1 MTDNNNFLTDH
12 VETESGISEE
22 DVEREISETEKE
34 LDKLDAEIAVQDY
47 RGAFN
52 TVFNFLSKTSVH
64 QAVEEKIFLGFSEN
78 QAQYIA
84 TRFVAAVNF
93 LFLQKSFRLN
103 EEGFRYLA
111 PYHSNYSTMV
121 YLTPFVNSD
130 HIIRRVL
137 DMDENGHYS
146 DDIDLP
152 SFLKLLFLWSPYSNV
167 QLPFKEFLEVYPQ
180 YMTPIMLTSL
190 RSLNYFEEHSHG
202 NREQIIQTLIDL
214 GEYDLKFSTDYLASN
229 AGAAWMNISYSTADN
244 KYDAKYALNFSYKQ
258 WMKRHG
264 VKEPS
269 FPLVRNIKE
278 KPVLGIMNEILNK
291 KHAMFRCFGNTL
303 IALRERFYTIGFF
316 FEGCSREDVFDVFDE
331 VVVFPH
337 KQEDVKKIAG
347 GIIKKKPDMLLYT
360 SIGMNNIMIALS
372 NVRLAPIQMAFMGH
386 PNSTRSDVIDYIGVA
401 DCQMEYTKAFNE
413 KIVNVSSSTPIIM
426 LDEHR
431 KIAKNRKKSNKKQL
445 DIVVPSMV
453 MKLNY
458 EFLSILDRIKSN
470 VSRNICYHF
479 FPNVTGISLLNARKT
494 MRTILPDSVVHP
506 PYAYQK
512 YLDKLCEC
520 DIHFGPFP
528 FNNTNGNVD
537 SLVAGLP
544 MVVLRGDPEKDGVES
559 VADVVV
565 LQNAGAP
572 EEMIANTMDEYFDLA
587 CRMIDDNEFREN
599 IVEKVNNLDLETSL
613 FDNDGALDTTNAL
626 WDVYVN
632 HDKYQESDIKYINV
646 KDV

>member
-1 MTDNNNFLTDH
+1 MTDNNNLLTDH
-12 VETESGISEE
+12 VETEVGISEE
-22 DVEREISETEKE
+22 DIKRDISETEKE
-34 LDKLDAEIAVQDY
+34 LDKLEAEIAIQDY
-47 RGAFN
+47 RAAYN

-64 QAVEEKIFLGFSEN
+64 HAVEEKIFSGFSES

-93 LFLQKSFRLN
+93 LFLQKSFKLN
-103 EEGFRYLA
+103 EEGFSYLA

-137 DMDENGHYS
+137 NMDENGNYS

-167 QLPFKEFLEVYPQ
+167 QLPFREFLEVYPQ

-214 GEYDLKFSTDYLASN
+214 GEYDLQFSTDYLASN

-269 FPLVRNIKE
+269 FPVVRSIKE
-278 KPVLGIMNEILNK
+278 KPVLGIMNEMLNK

-316 FEGCSREDVFDVFDE
+316 FEGCVGEEVFDVFDE

-337 KQEDVKKIAG
+337 KQEAVKKIAG

-372 NVRLAPIQMAFMGH
+372 NVRLAPVQMAFMGH
-386 PNSTRSDVIDYIGVA
+386 PNSTRSDVIDYVGVA

-431 KIAKNRKKSNKKQL
+431 EIAKKDKDKNKKQL

-458 EFLSILDRIKSN
+458 EFLSVLDRIKNN

-494 MRTILPDSVVHP
+494 MRNILPNSVVHP
-506 PYAYQK
+506 PYGYQR
-512 YLDKLCEC
+512 YLSKLCEC

-572 EEMIANTMDEYFDLA
+572 EEMIANTIEEYFELA
-587 CRMIDDNEFREN
+587 CRMIDDDEFRES
-599 IVEKVNNLDLETSL
+599 IVEKVDDLDLESSL
-613 FDNDGALDTTNAL
+613 FDNDGALETTNAL

-646 KDV
+646 KEV

>member
-1 MTDNNNFLTDH
+1 MTDNNDLLTDH
-12 VETESGISEE
+12 VEPEVGNSEE
-22 DVEREISETEKE
+22 DIKREISETEKE

-47 RGAFN
+47 RAAFN
-52 TVFNFLSKTSVH
+52 SVLDFLSKTSVH
-64 QAVEEKIFLGFSEN
+64 HAVEEKVFSGFSEN

-93 LFLQKSFRLN
+93 LFLQKNFRLN
-103 EEGFRYLA
+103 EEGFRYLS

-137 DMDENGHYS
+137 NMDENGHYS

-167 QLPFKEFLEVYPQ
+167 QLPFREFLEAYPQ
-180 YMTPIMLTSL
+180 YMTPIILTSL
-190 RSLNYFEEHSHG
+190 RSLNYFEEHSHA
-202 NREQIIQTLIDL
+202 NREQIIQTLVDL
-214 GEYDLKFSTDYLASN
+214 GEYDLQFSTDYLASN
-229 AGAAWMNISYSTADN
+229 AGSSWMNISYSTAAN

-269 FPLVRNIKE
+269 FPVVRGIKE

-291 KHAMFRCFGNTL
+291 NHAMFRCFGNTL
-303 IALRERFYTIGFF
+303 IELGKRFHTIGFF
-316 FEGCSREDVFDVFDE
+316 FEGLGSEDVFDIFDE

-337 KQEDVKKIAG
+337 QQDAVKKIAG
-347 GIIKKKPDMLLYT
+347 GVIKKKLDMLLYT
-360 SIGMNNIMIALS
+360 SIGMNNIIIALS

-386 PNSTRSDVIDYIGVA
+386 PSSTRSDVMDYIGVA
-401 DCQMEYTKAFNE
+401 DCQMQYTKAFSE

-431 KIAKNRKKSNKKQL
+431 DIVKKGIKKNKKQL

-458 EFLSILDRIKSN
+458 EFLSVLGRIKSN

-479 FPNVTGISLLNARKT
+479 FPNVSGISLLNARKI
-494 MRTILPDSVVHP
+494 MRSILPNSVVHP
-506 PYAYQK
+506 PYGYQK

-559 VADVVV
+559 VADVIV
-565 LQNAGAP
+565 LKNAGAP
-572 EEMIANTMDEYFDLA
+572 EEMIANTVDEYFDLA
-587 CRMIDDNEFREN
+587 CRMIDDNEFRES
-599 IVEKVNNLDLETSL
+599 IVEKLNNLDLESSL
-613 FDNDGALDTTNAL
+613 FDNDGAVEATNAL

-632 HDKYQESDIKYINV
+632 HDKYQESDVKYINI